1 MRKYREQKIGLVL
14 LAYLFIFSF
23 SCFSQKDTF
32 QIKLRQEKINANLL
46 RLKNH
51 EVIQLTE
58 KAFEITAKSSANKL
72 VSSYSIKLYDRNDKK
87 LIIVHL
93 NSDVTDLTGSTFI
106 GGYLNP
112 QGKPVYCFGIET
124 LVLFDEV
131 DETCAISFLSG
142 KYETDELFTLNGIDT
157 KSILEGKTTID
168 GEEFQ
173 IIVEFIPE
181 K

>member
-1 MRKYREQKIGLVL
+1 MKIYLGTKVIL
-14 LAYLFIFSF
+14 LLIVAMFISSF

-46 RLKNH
+46 SLKNH

-58 KAFEITAKSSANKL
+58 KAFEITAKSSANKF

-93 NSDVTDLTGSTFI
+93 NSDVTDLTGSTFM
-106 GGYLNP
+106 GGYYNA
-112 QGKPVYCFGIET
+112 QGKPVYCFGMET

-131 DETCAISFLSG
+131 DEASAISFLSG
-142 KYETDELFTLNGIDT
+142 KYETDELFTLNGIDAR
-157 KSILEGKTTID
+157 SILEGKTTIY